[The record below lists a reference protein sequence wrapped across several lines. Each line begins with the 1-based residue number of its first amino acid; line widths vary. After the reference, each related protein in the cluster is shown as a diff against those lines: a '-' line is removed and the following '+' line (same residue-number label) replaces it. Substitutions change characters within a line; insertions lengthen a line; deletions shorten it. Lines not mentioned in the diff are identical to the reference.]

1 MKTYRMFYKPMYNEI
16 KAHADRLA
24 KKARE
29 QQQMQ
34 EAA

>member
-1 MKTYRMFYKPMYNEI
+1 MFYKPMYNEI
-16 KAHADRLA
+16 ESHADRLA

-29 QQQMQ
+29 QQQIM